1 MKKIAVATFALSL
14 MVSGAA
20 LGGVFSNGQ
29 TLLESRCAVC
39 HPSSKAKVLK
49 RTSAQWDAI
58 VSNMMKKGAKLN
70 AEEKKTLVKYLAEN
84 YKK

>member
-1 MKKIAVATFALSL
+1 

-29 TLLESRCAVC
+29 SLLESRCAVC

-49 RTSAQWDAI
+49 RTPAQWDGI